1 MGSYSYKKHKKS
13 KHSKK
18 NKHHMRR
25 KTRKMG
31 GGGMGVTVQSGSA
44 NMYINPASTS
54 QIAGC
59 RSDNTTATGA
69 YYLNTPLAVGGQ
81 SGGGKLRRKK
91 NGNKKKSRKMSG
103 GSRMSGMGVVV
114 NSASPNMY
122 INPAT
127 DLNRPGLYSDNTTA
141 GGAYYLNT
149 PLAVGGQKGGG
160 QVCTQP
166 PYQFLQRG
174 GGKRLRKNM
183 RHKKGSRHMKGG
195 NGSFW
200 NFAKFWNPDNPEQ
213 GGNVLS
219 LSPRGISPSGIGS
232 PVSTAGNPP
241 IPPIQSWPAEKLIFP
256 HDYTKGGFQSGGGKR
271 TRKGKG
277 RGLKGGGII
286 DDLQTFGRDVVYR
299 LGSAVNGLSG
309 FDNKVYNV
317 NPSPTFQFPRGLG
330 NVTSG
335 ASSYNSLNLKD
346 IYNKSYSDASLK

>member
-13 KHSKK
+13 KHIKK

-31 GGGMGVTVQSGSA
+31 GGGGMGVAVQSGSS

-59 RSDNTTATGA
+59 R
-69 YYLNTPLAVGGQ
+69 
-81 SGGGKLRRKK
+81 
-91 NGNKKKSRKMSG
+91 
-103 GSRMSGMGVVV
+103 
-114 NSASPNMY
+114 
-122 INPAT
+122 
-127 DLNRPGLYSDNTTA
+127 SDNTTA

-183 RHKKGSRHMKGG
+183 RHKKGSRRMKGG

-200 NFAKFWNPDNPEQ
+200 NFAKFWNPANPEQ

-232 PVSTAGNPP
+232 PVSTAGNSP
-241 IPPIQSWPAEKLIFP
+241 IPPIQPWPAEKLIFL

-271 TRKGKG
+271 TRKGKGKGKG

-286 DDLQTFGRDVVYR
+286 DDLQTFGRDIVYR
-299 LGSAVNGLSG
+299 MGSAVNGLSG
-309 FDNKVYNV
+309 FDNKLYNV

-335 ASSYNSLNLKD
+335 ASSYNSLNLKN
-346 IYNKSYSDASLK
+346 IYDKSYSEASLK

>member
-31 GGGMGVTVQSGSA
+31 GGGMDVAIQSGSS

-54 QIAGC
+54 QVAGC

-81 SGGGKLRRKK
+81 SGGGKLRK
-91 NGNKKKSRKMSG
+91 NGNKKKSRKMG
-103 GSRMSGMGVVV
+103 GGGMGVAVQSG
-114 NSASPNMY
+114 SANMY
-122 INPAT
+122 INPAST
-127 DLNRPGLYSDNTTA
+127 SQIAGCRSDNTTA
-141 GGAYYLNT
+141 AGAYYLNT

-174 GGKRLRKNM
+174 GGKRLRKNI

-195 NGSFW
+195 NGNFW
-200 NFAKFWNPDNPEQ
+200 NFAKFWNPDNPGQ

-241 IPPIQSWPAEKLIFP
+241 IPPIQPWPAEKLILP

-271 TRKGKG
+271 TRKGKGKG

-309 FDNKVYNV
+309 FDNKLYNV

-335 ASSYNSLNLKD
+335 ASSYNSLNLKN
-346 IYNKSYSDASLK
+346 IYDKSYSDASLK

>member
-25 KTRKMG
+25 RKTRKMG
-31 GGGMGVTVQSGSA
+31 GGNGMGVVIQSGSA

-59 RSDNTTATGA
+59 RSDNTTA
-69 YYLNTPLAVGGQ
+69 
-81 SGGGKLRRKK
+81 
-91 NGNKKKSRKMSG
+91 
-103 GSRMSGMGVVV
+103 
-114 NSASPNMY
+114 
-122 INPAT
+122 
-127 DLNRPGLYSDNTTA
+127 
-141 GGAYYLNT
+141 GGAYSLNT

-160 QVCTQP
+160 QVCTES

-200 NFAKFWNPDNPEQ
+200 NFAKFWDPAYPGQ

-232 PVSTAGNPP
+232 PVSTAGNSP
-241 IPPIQSWPAEKLIFP
+241 IPPIQPWPAEKLILP

-271 TRKGKG
+271 TRKGK
-277 RGLKGGGII
+277 RRALKGGGII
-286 DDLQTFGRDVVYR
+286 DDLQRVGNDIVYR

-309 FDNKVYNV
+309 FDNKIYNV

-335 ASSYNSLNLKD
+335 DSSYNSLNLKN
-346 IYNKSYSDASLK
+346 IYDKSYSEASLK